1 MNHETHEATHIEPS
15 LPSQSQDKSGHQY
28 EQKESAAPLSQGES
42 GQPLEPTYC
51 VHGLSKKGPRV
62 SLYMIGTL
70 CVGHKPQCK
79 GITQFSEIQFFTL
92 YFTCLSCVVHLSL
105 IARIAVNTLGCSCES
120 QGTSISQLVDNLESG
135 IEALSVMSKA
145 II

>member
-1 MNHETHEATHIEPS
+1 MNPKADGPFQIIAQQGDNACVLDLPATYGVSLVFNIRDLGPYHGNAEWRAIHFQEGGNEPSLGFSLEGVMNHETHEATHIEPS

-62 SLYMIGTL
+62 SLYMIGT
-70 CVGHKPQCK
+70 CDHQ
-79 GITQFSEIQFFTL
+79 
-92 YFTCLSCVVHLSL
+92 
-105 IARIAVNTLGCSCES
+105 N
-120 QGTSISQLVDNLESG
+120 
-135 IEALSVMSKA
+135 
-145 II
+145 